1 MDKQRAQE
9 LIDKYLNGT
18 STSEEKSIVERW
30 YNREVDAVESNPI
43 QGDLD
48 TIGMEIYQS
57 ISIGREKKRKYY
69 YRWMAAA
76 IILIALSVGINYQF
90 STVKMNQQQIIANE
104 IHPGGNKAY
113 LTLSDGER
121 ISLTD
126 AENGDVAKQSGITIT
141 KTFEGQLI
149 YSTEPTENSKLI
161 KYNNISTPRGGQF
174 KVVLPDGSTVWLNS
188 ESSLT
193 YPTTFSSLDKR
204 RVELEGEAYFEIAHN
219 KKKPFIVHTIS
230 SSNGMS
236 QDVEVLGT
244 HFNING
250 YENEAVIKTTLLEGS
265 IRVLVEQS
273 KQSFLLKPGQQSK
286 LSNKEL
292 LIELADIDS
301 ELAWKNGDFIFNNES
316 LSSIMKKIE
325 RWYDVEVVYQT
336 KITDRKFTGAVSRSK
351 NLSAVLQI
359 MELTGKITFKI
370 EGRRVIIIE

>member
-57 ISIGREKKRKYY
+57 ISIGREKKRKYF

-126 AENGDVAKQSGITIT
+126 AENGDLAKQSGITIT
-141 KTFEGQLI
+141 KTVEGQLI
-149 YSTEPTENSKLI
+149 YSTEPTENSELI

>member
-57 ISIGREKKRKYY
+57 ISIGREKKRKYF

-90 STVKMNQQQIIANE
+90 SKVKINQQQIIANE

-126 AENGDVAKQSGITIT
+126 AENGDLAKQSGITIT
-141 KTFEGQLI
+141 KTVEGQLI
-149 YSTEPTENSKLI
+149 YSTEPTENSELI

>member
-141 KTFEGQLI
+141 KSFEGQLI
-149 YSTEPTENSKLI
+149 YSTEPTENSELI